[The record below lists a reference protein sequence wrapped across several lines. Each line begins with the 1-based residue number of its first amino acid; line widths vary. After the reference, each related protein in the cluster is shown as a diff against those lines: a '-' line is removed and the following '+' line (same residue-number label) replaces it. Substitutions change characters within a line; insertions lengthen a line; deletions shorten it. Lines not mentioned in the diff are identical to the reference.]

1 MRSRD
6 SHLCSGGGV
15 TVVPFAPMP
24 LCGLSDPAAIRA
36 LYDLTLWLDSL
47 SDNCLS
53 DYNCMIRALLTAERS
68 DTAVHYSEPVF
79 LPTSLFDFTA
89 KRFIRQGWQGLPT
102 SVAPLVSE
110 KEGSLLSPL
119 LTGLSTHFRIPLDP
133 SPNLSREMCPTATA
147 GQLSD
152 IEKTALFIGGSNAD
166 RLANSA
172 ATLGINP
179 ETVTSGG
186 WILSTANVST
196 ILPEVEAY
204 CATMPADSP
213 VIIYCLD
220 NSSFACADQDGAI
233 SAIRKLDK
241 DKDKIRPDNS
251 YHVVGELI
259 VAHEITL
266 AAAVSNL
273 KRIIAVCGGRLVII
287 VTPLPRYLNGRC
299 CEDVD
304 HCTHIGIPEAREKIF
319 DDLRRLHTFISSRLS
334 TAANCQVVAAGD
346 LLLNKRKAAM
356 DETMEAYNN
365 IWGTVHGN
373 QAAYT
378 RMAMGLTDILTASGD
393 SPPIL
398 PAALPVAV
406 KRPRSDT
413 ASGSHSIP
421 VISNTRFS
429 NNNSSKP
436 YTQGAQRGTGR
447 GFFRGANRGG
457 GRGGNNSGR

>member
-1 MRSRD
+1 
-6 SHLCSGGGV
+6 
-15 TVVPFAPMP
+15 
-24 LCGLSDPAAIRA
+24 
-36 LYDLTLWLDSL
+36 
-47 SDNCLS
+47 
-53 DYNCMIRALLTAERS
+53 
-68 DTAVHYSEPVF
+68 
-79 LPTSLFDFTA
+79 
-89 KRFIRQGWQGLPT
+89 
-102 SVAPLVSE
+102 
-110 KEGSLLSPL
+110 
-119 LTGLSTHFRIPLDP
+119 
-133 SPNLSREMCPTATA
+133 MCPTATTSQQSA
-147 GQLSD
+147 

-179 ETVTSGG
+179 ETVTSGS
-186 WILSTANVST
+186 WILTTANVTT

-241 DKDKIRPDNS
+241 AKDNS

-304 HCTHIGIPEAREKIF
+304 HCTHIGIPESREKIF
-319 DDLRRLHTFISSRLS
+319 DDLRRLHTFITCRLI
-334 TAANCQVVAAGD
+334 TANNCQVVAAGD
-346 LLLNKRKAAM
+346 LLLNKKKAAV

-365 IWGTVHGN
+365 LWGTVHGN

-378 RMAMGLTDILTASGD
+378 RMTMGLTDILTASGD
-393 SPPIL
+393 TPPIL

-406 KRPRSDT
+406 KHPRSDT

-421 VISNTRFS
+421 VISNTRFT
-429 NNNSSKP
+429 NNISSHL
-436 YTQGAQRGTGR
+436 YSQGAHRGAVR
-447 GFFRGANRGG
+447 GFIRGGRRGG
-457 GRGGNNSGR
+457 GRGGNSGR